1 MSATNLVNLLNFSR
15 KDLENYCLSIGET
28 KFRATQI
35 IKWIH
40 QKGVTDFDQMTNLS
54 FALRAKLKELCCI
67 NVPKVVLRKQ
77 APDQTIKYLI
87 ELSPGNCIETVYIP
101 EATRATLCV
110 SSQIG
115 CALNCTFCSTAQQG
129 FNRNLSC
136 AEIISQLWI
145 VYHDINKLNE
155 NLEIQPED
163 ELSQVTNVVFMGMG
177 EPLLNYEN
185 VLKASDLMLDDN
197 AYGLSKYR
205 VTLSTSGVVPMLD
218 RLKQDSPM
226 ALAVSL
232 HAPNNELRNTL
243 VPINKK
249 YPIEQLLAACKNYFD
264 GQNKRKVT
272 FEYVMLDGINDTP
285 KHARELIRILEGIPA
300 KVNLIPFNPFPRTNY
315 KCSGSDVIS
324 KFHDIMNKSGIVTT
338 VRKTR
343 GNDIDAAC
351 GQLAGD
357 FKDKTSRSRLSR
369 QRFEKTMQ
377 QV

>member
-1 MSATNLVNLLNFSR
+1 MNLINLLNFSR
-15 KDLENYCLSIGET
+15 KELENYFLSIGET

-35 IKWIH
+35 IQWIH
-40 QKGVTDFDQMTNLS
+40 QKGVVDFDQMTNLS
-54 FALRAKLKELCCI
+54 LALRNKLKETCCI
-67 NVPKVVLRKQ
+67 LTPKVVLKKVS
-77 APDQTIKYLI
+77 ADHTIKYLI
-87 ELSPGNCIETVYIP
+87 ELSAGNCIEAVYIP
-101 EATRATLCV
+101 ETSRATLCV

-145 VYHDINKLNE
+145 VHNDIAKNHE
-155 NLEIQPED
+155 N
-163 ELSQVTNVVFMGMG
+163 LSQVTNVVFMGMG

-185 VLKASDLMLDDN
+185 VLKASELMLDDN

-205 VTLSTSGVVPMLD
+205 VTLSTSGVVPVLEK
-218 RLKQDSPM
+218 LKTDSPM

-232 HAPNNELRNTL
+232 HAPNDELRNTL

-249 YPIEQLLAACKNYFD
+249 YPLAQLLAVCKTYFE

-300 KVNLIPFNPFPRTNY
+300 KVNLIPFNPFPRTYY
-315 KCSGSDVIS
+315 KCSTHEVIS
-324 KFHDIMNKSGIVTT
+324 KFHDILNKSGIITT

-343 GNDIDAAC
+343 GEQIDAAC

-369 QRFEKTMQ
+369 QKFERINQATAI
-377 QV
+377 